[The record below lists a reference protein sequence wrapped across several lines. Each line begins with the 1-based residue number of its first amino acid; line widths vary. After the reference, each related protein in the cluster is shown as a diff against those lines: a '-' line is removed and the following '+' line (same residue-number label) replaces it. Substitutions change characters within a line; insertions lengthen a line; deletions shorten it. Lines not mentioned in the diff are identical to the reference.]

1 MGQIVAE
8 YDLMPEST
16 EIDLKTVI
24 EALPGIVPKGVKIIQ
39 TKIAPV
45 AFGLMKVSVGF
56 VIDDTDESIGS
67 KLEDALSSIKG
78 IENVECVSNTVL

>member
-16 EIDLKTVI
+16 EIDLKEVI
-24 EALPGIVPKGVKIIQ
+24 ETLHGIVPKGVKIIE

-45 AFGLMKVSVGF
+45 AFGLMKVRAGF

-67 KLEDALSSIKG
+67 KLENALGSIKG
-78 IENVECVSNTVL
+78 IENVECISNTVL